1 MVTEVSRS
9 IVEILVATGA
19 TGSTPFLNDVGTIM
33 AARER
38 ARTGRS
44 DMAAKKVFRIE
55 ALTAAEGA
63 AASPNRD
70 GERHRELLEEIRAL
84 RRIVQPTQE
93 LGEKALEQLRRDQAE
108 ARKIKAE
115 MDLIYEAINRTKRE
129 IATLHVSGCNGRELS
144 RVTNELD
151 AVVLGTEQATET
163 ILASAELIDERA
175 GLLAAKLDGSDQG
188 LANDIQEHTL
198 QIFEACNF
206 QDLTGQRI
214 TKVVGALRFVEERII
229 KMMEIWGGVESFKE
243 IEIEL
248 EHRLGDQALLNG
260 PALESDGGIATQ
272 DDIDAL
278 FA

>member
-1 MVTEVSRS
+1 MASR
-9 IVEILVATGA
+9 
-19 TGSTPFLNDVGTIM
+19 
-33 AARER
+33 
-38 ARTGRS
+38 
-44 DMAAKKVFRIE
+44 KVFRIE
-55 ALTAAEGA
+55 ALNATVA
-63 AASPNRD
+63 AAGGD
-70 GERHRELLEEIRAL
+70 GRGEERHQELVEEIRAL
-84 RRIVQPTQE
+84 RRLIQPTQE

-129 IATLHVSGCNGRELS
+129 IATLHVSGCNGQELS

-163 ILASAELIDERA
+163 ILAAAEIIDERA
-175 GLLAAKLDGSDQG
+175 GTLAAKLKGNDQG
-188 LANDIQEHTL
+188 LANDIQEHTV

-243 IEIEL
+243 IEVEL

-260 PALESDGGIATQ
+260 PALESDGGIASQ

>member
-1 MVTEVSRS
+1 M
-9 IVEILVATGA
+9 G
-19 TGSTPFLNDVGTIM
+19 
-33 AARER
+33 
-38 ARTGRS
+38 
-44 DMAAKKVFRIE
+44 AKKVFRIE
-55 ALTAAEGA
+55 AINAAATAATAG
-63 AASPNRD
+63 RD
-70 GERHRELLEEIRAL
+70 EERHDELLAEIRAL
-84 RRIVQPTQE
+84 RSLVQPTQE

-129 IATLHVSGCNGRELS
+129 IATLHVSGCNGQELS
-144 RVTNELD
+144 RVSNELD
-151 AVVLGTEQATET
+151 AVVGGTENATET
-163 ILASAELIDERA
+163 ILAAAEAIDERA
-175 GLLAAKLDGSDQG
+175 GTLSAKLKGPDRGLAA
-188 LANDIQEHTL
+188 DIQEHIV

-214 TKVVGALRFVEERII
+214 TKVVGTLRFVEERII
-229 KMMEIWGGVESFKE
+229 KMMDIWGGVESFKE

-260 PALESDGGIATQ
+260 PALNDDAGIASQ

>member
-1 MVTEVSRS
+1 
-9 IVEILVATGA
+9 
-19 TGSTPFLNDVGTIM
+19 M
-33 AARER
+33 AARK
-38 ARTGRS
+38 
-44 DMAAKKVFRIE
+44 MFRIE
-55 ALTAAEGA
+55 AIASGA
-63 AASPNRD
+63 AGTGDRAE
-70 GERHRELLEEIRAL
+70 ERHRELLEEVRGL
-84 RRIVQPTQE
+84 RKLVQPTQE
-93 LGEKALEQLRRDQAE
+93 LSEKAFEQLRRDQHE
-108 ARKIKAE
+108 ALKIKAE

-129 IATLHVSGCNGRELS
+129 IATLHVSGCNGQELS

-151 AVVLGTEQATET
+151 AVVDGTEHATES
-163 ILASAELIDERA
+163 ILAAAEVIDERA
-175 GLLAAKLDGSDQG
+175 GNLAAKLKGDDQG
-188 LANDIQEHTL
+188 LANDIQDQIV

-243 IEIEL
+243 IEVEL

-260 PALESDGGIATQ
+260 PSLGSDNGIASQ

>member
-1 MVTEVSRS
+1 
-9 IVEILVATGA
+9 
-19 TGSTPFLNDVGTIM
+19 M
-33 AARER
+33 AARK
-38 ARTGRS
+38 
-44 DMAAKKVFRIE
+44 MFRIE
-55 ALTAAEGA
+55 AIASGVTGTGDRAE
-63 AASPNRD
+63 
-70 GERHRELLEEIRAL
+70 ERHRELLDEVRGL
-84 RRIVQPTQE
+84 RKLVQPTQE
-93 LGEKALEQLRRDQAE
+93 LSEKAFEQLRRDQHE
-108 ARKIKAE
+108 ALKIKAE

-129 IATLHVSGCNGRELS
+129 IATLHVSGCNGQELS

-151 AVVLGTEQATET
+151 AVVDGTEHATET
-163 ILASAELIDERA
+163 ILAAAEAIDERA
-175 GLLAAKLDGSDQG
+175 GNLAAKLKGDDQG
-188 LANDIQEHTL
+188 LANDIQDQIV

-243 IEIEL
+243 IEVEL

-260 PALESDGGIATQ
+260 PSLGSDNDIASQ

>member
-1 MVTEVSRS
+1 
-9 IVEILVATGA
+9 
-19 TGSTPFLNDVGTIM
+19 M
-33 AARER
+33 AAR
-38 ARTGRS
+38 
-44 DMAAKKVFRIE
+44 KIFRIE
-55 ALTAAEGA
+55 ALNAAESA
-63 AASPNRD
+63 AAAPGRAD
-70 GERHRELLEEIRAL
+70 DRHQEILEEIRSL
-84 RRIVQPTQE
+84 RRLVQPTHE
-93 LGEKALEQLRRDQAE
+93 LGEKAFEQLRRDQAE
-108 ARKIKAE
+108 AMKIKAE

-129 IATLHVSGCNGRELS
+129 IATLHVSGCNGQELS

-151 AVVLGTEQATET
+151 AVVLGTENATET
-163 ILASAELIDERA
+163 ILAAAELIDERA
-175 GLLAAKLDGSDQG
+175 GMLAAKLKGDDQG
-188 LANDIQEHTL
+188 VANDIQEHTI

-248 EHRLGDQALLNG
+248 EHRLGDQSLLNG
-260 PALESDGGIATQ
+260 PSLESDQGIASQ